1 MNTMAVR
8 RSGALLAG
16 KHALLLASAWGA
28 LPAMAQ
34 DAPFSADG
42 ERVTQGEDIVVTAR
56 RREENVQTVPI
67 AITVIGADTLDNLR
81 VLDVSNLAALEPS
94 FSVSAAS
101 GRPNAPV
108 YSLRGIRPT
117 EAIYGQDPTV
127 AIYLAEVVQSPAQG
141 SNLGFYDLENIQILK
156 GPQGTLFGR
165 NTVGGAIL
173 LTPRK
178 PGRHF
183 AVNGMI
189 GTGNFGLFETELGID
204 VPLAD
209 TFRVRLSGRTID
221 GGDYQTYVNSG
232 ALNGKRLGGQ
242 TLRSFR
248 GTMVGELTPEITNTI
263 LVTYDDRDTN
273 GRGTTLVAVNPTHPR
288 ATQTPALF
296 GPLTPALQRANNR
309 PIDQIES
316 DLDMFDDVSAW
327 SITNTF
333 EARLNPD
340 LLFKVIGNY
349 REVRTMVSTDLDATI
364 VPNVLTSSQRAK
376 LDHHS
381 IEAQLQG
388 SSAGGKL
395 EWVIGGFYYNERGE
409 EDSPG
414 RFFGTLINQSG
425 IVDNS
430 SYSVFAQGSY
440 DLTPELTLTA
450 GARMNWD
457 KRAMIVSNDANGA
470 LCLLTVDNGAGGT
483 TRLPISACQVPLEG
497 SFSQPTAN
505 VSLDYAVT
513 ADVLIYVTS
522 RLGYRSGGFNL
533 RASQPVQYQPFQ
545 PETVLDFEGG
555 VKAEWF
561 AGKVAMRTN
570 VAVFYQLYDDIQ
582 RTVQV
587 QAAGGNP
594 ASVVTNA
601 AAARAFGIEVQQ
613 QVRPF
618 DWLTLQANYAYND
631 PSYEEW
637 VDPATR
643 ADLSGTPFFFTP
655 KHSGNALATVTVP
668 LGGGMEAFFTGN
680 AAYVGEQWIN
690 PLHTSVIIAQHPV
703 SVRPLLKQDAYWQV
717 DLSAGLRNIGGKPID
732 LNFYVRNLTDERF
745 TVGGIQ
751 LYTGAS
757 GFIVAAYSPP
767 RTYGAQLRFRF

>member
-1 MNTMAVR
+1 MAFHAIRGVR
-8 RSGALLAG
+8 MFPTSA
-16 KHALLLASAWGA
+16 KALLLASALIA
-28 LPAMAQ
+28 LPATAQ
-34 DAPFSADG
+34 ESAAPDDG
-42 ERVTQGEDIVVTAR
+42 ERVMQGEEILVTAR

-81 VLDVSNLAALEPS
+81 VLDISNLTSLEPS

-108 YSLRGIRPT
+108 YGIRGIRPT

-127 AIYLAEVVQSPAQG
+127 AIYLSEVVQSPAQG

-178 PGRHF
+178 PGRDF

-189 GTGNFGLFETELGID
+189 GTGSFGLFETELGID
-204 VPLAD
+204 IPLAE
-209 TFRVRLSGRTID
+209 TFRVRLAGRTID

-232 ALNGKRLGGQ
+232 ALDGKRLGGQ

-248 GTMVGELTPEITNTI
+248 GTIVGELTPDITNTI
-263 LVTYDDRDTN
+263 LLTYDDRDSN
-273 GRGTTLVAVNPTHPR
+273 GRGMTLVAVNPAHPR
-288 ATQTPALF
+288 ATQSPALF
-296 GPLTPALQRANNR
+296 GPLTSALQRARSR

-316 DLDMFDDVSAW
+316 DLDMFDNVWAW
-327 SITNTF
+327 SITNTL
-333 EARLNPD
+333 EARLNSD

-349 REVRTMVSTDLDATI
+349 REMASNVSTDLDGTN
-364 VPNVLTSSQRAK
+364 VPNVLTSRQRAN
-376 LDHHS
+376 LEHHS

-388 SSAGGKL
+388 TSLGGKL
-395 EWVIGGFYYNERGE
+395 EWVLGGYYYNEQGT

-414 RFFGTLINQSG
+414 RFFGSLINQSG
-425 IVDNS
+425 TVDNS

-457 KRAMIVSNDANGA
+457 TRAMIVRNNANGTF
-470 LCLLTVDNGAGGT
+470 CLLLVDNGAGGT
-483 TRLPISACQVPLEG
+483 TRLPIGDCQVPLEG

-505 VSLDYAVT
+505 ISLDYAVT
-513 ADVLIYVTS
+513 PDVLVYVTS

-533 RASQPVQYQPFQ
+533 RASQPIQYQPFQ

-555 VKAEWF
+555 VKADWF
-561 AGKVAMRTN
+561 AGGVAMRTN

-587 QAAGGNP
+587 LAAGGNP
-594 ASVVTNA
+594 ASAVTNA

-618 DWLTLQANYAYND
+618 DWLTLQLNYAYNN
-631 PSYEEW
+631 PAYQEW
-637 VDPATR
+637 VDPATQV
-643 ADLSGTPFFFTP
+643 DLSDTPFFFTP
-655 KHSGNALATVTVP
+655 THSGSAQATITAP
-668 LGGGMEAFFTGN
+668 LGGGMEASFTGN

-690 PLHTSVIIAQHPV
+690 PLHTSVIIDQHPAAIQ
-703 SVRPLLKQDAYWQV
+703 PLLRQDAYWQV
-717 DLSAGLRNIGGKPID
+717 DLSAGLRNIGGQPID
-732 LNFYVRNLTDERF
+732 LNLYVRNLTDERF

-757 GFIVAAYSPP
+757 GFIVAAYAPP